1 MTMAALK
8 RNYKKSHSTRPKGKT
23 VASKRPKKVF
33 VPKPSRGEVRALVFG
48 GISEIG
54 KNMYGIEYNNNI
66 VLLEFGTMFGESS
79 TPGVSAVMPNI
90 QYLKDRKQDVKALI
104 VTDASMKHIGAI
116 PYAIRDIGSPKIY
129 ARTLTKAIIEN
140 HQKTLR
146 KKPTLTFHE
155 VEKAESITINDDI
168 TLHFFGVAGNA
179 PSTLGVLIETP
190 SGCIA
195 YTGNLKVSHNK
206 EVIRAEEEEVFQHA
220 KEKEVILSLAD
231 SVGSERPGFAIT
243 DQEIATE
250 IDQMMQE
257 APYRVLTPLF
267 PSQIKRNA
275 MILEKALRAGKK
287 IYVEGSLLLE
297 NLQTAADLGIAKVP
311 REALIP
317 IQEMDKEEDDLKKV
331 FIAFTAEENELC
343 EALESISRES
353 YRYTSVMTK
362 DTVIFPS
369 PMIPTSAQAIQN
381 LKDRLSRLGAITR
394 SYDTSDVKGSGHANK
409 SELRWMH
416 QLLNAKFFIP
426 LQGYHYMLNAHTHI
440 LRELGMGQDSF
451 IIPENGTI
459 IDVSADGK
467 TIKKQKPQMES
478 IAVSVDGHNLA
489 PIQEVVIQDRNTL
502 SQEGIFIIIVFI
514 DRKTFEVKKSPDIIS
529 RGFIY
534 LRESQDIIARV
545 RIVIK
550 KAAEK
555 EAKEN
560 GRIEIDKMK
569 KVIQK
574 AVQTFLVNETNK
586 RPIIVPVIF
595 TQ

>member
-1 MTMAALK
+1 MAIQK
-8 RNYKKSHSTRPKGKT
+8 RNYKRSQQTRSRGKT
-23 VASKRPKKVF
+23 ASAKKPKRVF
-33 VPKPSRGEVRALVFG
+33 IPKPSRGEIRTLVFG

-66 VLLEFGTMFGESS
+66 IILECGTMFGERS
-79 TPGVSAVMPNI
+79 TPGISAIMPNI
-90 QYLKDRKQDVKALI
+90 QYLKNRKQDVKALI

-116 PYAIRDIGSPKIY
+116 PYALGDVGNPTIY
-129 ARTLTKAIIEN
+129 TRKLTKAIIEN

-146 KKPTLTFHE
+146 KKPTTTFHE
-155 VEKAESITINDDI
+155 VEGAESVTINDEI
-168 TLHFFGVAGNA
+168 TLHFFGITSDA

-190 SGCIA
+190 VGCIA

-206 EVIRAEEEEVFQHA
+206 EVIRAEEEKVFKAA
-220 KEKEVILSLAD
+220 KEKKVILSLAD

-243 DQEIATE
+243 DQEIAE
-250 IDQMMQE
+250 DIEQMIEE
-257 APYRVLTPLF
+257 APYRVMTPLF

-275 MILEKALRAGKK
+275 MILEKALKAGKK
-287 IYVEGSLLLE
+287 THVEGALLLE
-297 NLQTAADLGIAKVP
+297 NLQTACDLGIVQVP
-311 REALIP
+311 KEALIP
-317 IQEMDKEEDDLKKV
+317 IQEMKKEQDDPEKV
-331 FIAFTAEENELC
+331 FIAFTAEENEIC

-353 YRYTSVMTK
+353 YRYTSVITK

-369 PMIPTSAQAIQN
+369 PMIPANAQAIQN

-394 SYDTSDVKGSGHANK
+394 SYDTSDVRGSGHANK

-416 QLLNAKFFIP
+416 QLLDATFFIP

-440 LRELGMGQDSF
+440 LRELGMSQDSF
-451 IIPENGTI
+451 VIPENGVI
-459 IDVSADGK
+459 IDISPDGK
-467 TIKKQKPQMES
+467 VIKKQKQRMETT
-478 IAVSVDGHNLA
+478 AVSVDGHTLA
-489 PIQEVVIQDRNTL
+489 PIQEVVVQDRNTL

-514 DRKTFEVKKSPDIIS
+514 DRKTLEVKKSPDIIS

-534 LRESQDIIARV
+534 LRESQDLIARV

-555 EAKEN
+555 EAKET
-560 GRIEIDKMK
+560 GKIEIDKMK
-569 KVIQK
+569 KAIQK
-574 AVQTFLVNETNK
+574 EVQTFLVNETNK

-595 TQ
+595 T

>member
-1 MTMAALK
+1 MATPK
-8 RNYKKSHSTRPKGKT
+8 RSYKKPRPTRQKGK
-23 VASKRPKKVF
+23 AAPIKKAKKVF
-33 VPKPSRGEVRALVFG
+33 IPKPNRGEIRALVFG

-66 VLLEFGTMFGESS
+66 VLLECGTMFGESN
-79 TPGVSAVMPNI
+79 TPGVNTVMPNI
-90 QYLKDRKQDVKALI
+90 QYLKDRKQDVKALV

-116 PYAIRDIGSPKIY
+116 PHAIRDIGSPTIY
-129 ARTLTKAIIEN
+129 ARKLTKAIIEN
-140 HQKTLR
+140 HQSTLR
-146 KKPTLTFHE
+146 KKSTLTFHE
-155 VEKAESITINDDI
+155 VEKAESVTINDDI
-168 TLHFFGVAGNA
+168 TLHFFGVTDNA
-179 PSTLGVLIETP
+179 PSTLGVLVETS
-190 SGCIA
+190 SGCVA

-206 EVIRAEEEEVFQHA
+206 EVIRAEEEKVFQAA
-220 KEKEVILSLAD
+220 KEKEVVLSLAD

-243 DQEIATE
+243 DDEIAKE

-257 APYRVLTPLF
+257 APYRVMTPLF

-297 NLQTAADLGIAKVP
+297 NLQTASDLGIAQIPK
-311 REALIP
+311 EALIP
-317 IQEMDKEEDDLKKV
+317 IQEMKKEEDDLKKV
-331 FIAFTAEENELC
+331 FIAFTAQENEIC

-353 YRYTSVMTK
+353 YRHTSVITK
-362 DTVIFPS
+362 DTIIFPS
-369 PMIPTSAQAIQN
+369 PMIPTNAQAIQN

-440 LRELGMGQDSF
+440 LRELGMSQDSF
-451 IIPENGTI
+451 VIPENGTI
-459 IDVSADGK
+459 VDISPDGQV
-467 TIKKQKPQMES
+467 IKKQKQQMETT
-478 IAVSVDGHNLA
+478 AVSIDGHTLA

-534 LRESQDIIARV
+534 LRESQDLIARV

-555 EAKEN
+555 EAEEA
-560 GRIEIDKMK
+560 GQIEIDKMK

-574 AVQTFLVNETNK
+574 EVQTFLVNETSK

>member
-1 MTMAALK
+1 MAIK
-8 RNYKKSHSTRPKGKT
+8 RNYKKSHQARSKGKS
-23 VASKRPKKVF
+23 AAAKKPKKIF
-33 VPKPSRGEVRALVFG
+33 IPKPSRGEIRTLVFG

-66 VLLEFGTMFGESS
+66 VLLECGTMFGESS

-90 QYLKDRKQDVKALI
+90 QYLKDRRQDVKALI

-116 PYAIRDIGSPKIY
+116 PYAIRDIGNPTIY
-129 ARTLTKAIIEN
+129 TRKLTKAIIEN
-140 HQKTLR
+140 HQSTLR
-146 KKPTLTFHE
+146 RKSAMAIHE
-155 VEKAESITINDDI
+155 VEKAESVVVNDDI
-168 TLHFFGVAGNA
+168 TLHFFGITDDA
-179 PSTLGVLIETP
+179 PSTLGVLIETS

-206 EVIRAEEEEVFQHA
+206 EVIRAEEEKVFKAA
-220 KEKEVILSLAD
+220 KEKDVVLSLAD

-243 DQEIATE
+243 DKEIANE
-250 IDQMMQE
+250 VDQMIQE
-257 APYRVLTPLF
+257 APYRVMMPLF

-275 MILEKALRAGKK
+275 MLMEKALRAGKK
-287 IYVEGSLLLE
+287 IYIEGALLLE
-297 NLQTAADLGIAKVP
+297 NLQTASDLGIAKVP
-311 REALIP
+311 KEALIP
-317 IQEMDKEEDDLKKV
+317 IREMKKEDDDVKKV
-331 FIAFTAEENELC
+331 FVAFTSEENEIC

-353 YRYTSVMTK
+353 YRYASAVTK

-369 PMIPTSAQAIQN
+369 PMIPANAQATQN

-416 QLLNAKFFIP
+416 QLLDAKFFIP
-426 LQGYHYMLNAHTHI
+426 VQGYHYMLNAHTHT
-440 LRELGMGQDSF
+440 LRELGMSQDSF
-451 IIPENGTI
+451 VIPENGSI
-459 IDVSADGK
+459 IDISPDGK
-467 TIKKQKPQMES
+467 VIKKQKQRMD
-478 IAVSVDGHNLA
+478 ITAVSVDGHKLS
-489 PIQEVVIQDRNTL
+489 PIQDVVVQDRNTL

-514 DRKTFEVKKSPDIIS
+514 DRKTFIVKKSPDIIS

-560 GRIEIDKMK
+560 GKVEIDKMK
-569 KVIQK
+569 KAIQK
-574 AVQTFLVNETNK
+574 EVQTFLVNETSK

>member
-1 MTMAALK
+1 MAIPK
-8 RNYKKSHSTRPKGKT
+8 RNYKRSQSSRSKGKPD
-23 VASKRPKKVF
+23 AAKKPRKVF
-33 VPKPSRGEVRALVFG
+33 IPKPSRGEVRALIFG

-66 VLLEFGTMFGESS
+66 IILECGTMFGESA

-90 QYLKDRKQDVKALI
+90 QYLKDRRQDVKALI

-116 PYAIRDIGSPKIY
+116 PYAIRDVGTPTVYTRK
-129 ARTLTKAIIEN
+129 LTKAIIEN

-146 KKPTLTFHE
+146 RKATIPFHE
-155 VEKAESITINDDI
+155 VEKAESVKVSDDI
-168 TLHFFGVAGNA
+168 TLHFFGVTENA

-190 SGCIA
+190 AGCVA

-206 EVIRAEEEEVFQHA
+206 EVIRAEEEAVFKAA
-220 KEKEVILSLAD
+220 KEKEVVLSLAD

-243 DQEIATE
+243 DKEIAKE
-250 IDQMMQE
+250 IDQMIQE
-257 APYRVLTPLF
+257 APYRVMTPLF
-267 PSQIKRNA
+267 PSQINRNA
-275 MILEKALRAGKK
+275 MILERALKQGKK
-287 IYVEGSLLLE
+287 IYIEGSLLLE
-297 NLQTAADLGIAKVP
+297 NLQTACELGIVQVP
-311 REALIP
+311 KEALIP
-317 IQEMDKEEDDLKKV
+317 IQEMSKEEDEDDLKKV
-331 FIAFTAEENELC
+331 FIAFTAEENEMC
-343 EALESISRES
+343 EALESVSRES
-353 YRYTSVMTK
+353 YRYASIVTK

-369 PMIPTSAQAIQN
+369 PMIPANAQAIQN

-416 QLLNAKFFIP
+416 QLLNARFFIP

-440 LRELGMGQDSF
+440 LREIGMSQDSF
-451 IIPENGTI
+451 IIPENGSI
-459 IDVSADGK
+459 IDISPDGK
-467 TIKKQKPQMES
+467 VIKKQKQRMETT
-478 IAVSVDGHNLA
+478 AMSVDGHTLA
-489 PIQEVVIQDRNTL
+489 PIQEVVVQDRNTL

-555 EAKEN
+555 EAKEV
-560 GRIEIDKMK
+560 GKVEIDTMK
-569 KVIQK
+569 KAIQK
-574 AVQTFLVNETNK
+574 EVQTFLVNETSK